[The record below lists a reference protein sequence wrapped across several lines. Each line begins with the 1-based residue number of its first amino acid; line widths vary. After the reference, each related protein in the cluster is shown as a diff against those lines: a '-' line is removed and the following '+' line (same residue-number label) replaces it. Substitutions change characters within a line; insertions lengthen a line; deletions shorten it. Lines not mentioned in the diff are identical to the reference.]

1 MTINDHLDTYAGQ
14 LVAEFTN
21 EYVIDAEGAPPL
33 PPAGDHAWRVRTEFD
48 ETPFN
53 EVWNLFLDTV
63 DTTQISALV
72 IGYWG
77 AEYDEHTAD
86 PVALLTGAASRFP
99 KLRSLFLGDIVLEE
113 SEVSWIEHTDIGPI
127 FAAFPGLERLDVRG
141 SEGLVFEPV
150 KSDALK
156 TLRFETGG
164 LPATVVRALA
174 ASELPALEHLDLWLG
189 TRMYGGDVTPDELAP
204 VLGGERFPALKHLG
218 LENSEIADWLASALA
233 GAPVVA
239 RLESL
244 SLAHGTLGD
253 EGAEALLAGQPLTH
267 LRKLDLHHHFVGDA
281 LVERLRAALPGVEI
295 DAGDQGAAGRENRFI
310 TVSE

>member
-1 MTINDHLDTYAGQ
+1 MTIDHHLDTYAGQ

-21 EYVIDAEGAPPL
+21 EYVIDAAGAPPL
-33 PPAGDHAWRVRTEFD
+33 PPAGDHAWRVRTEFE

-53 EVWNLFLDTV
+53 EVWNRFLDTV
-63 DTTQISALV
+63 DTTQVTALL

-77 AEYDEHTAD
+77 AEYDEHEAD
-86 PVALLTGAASRFP
+86 PVALLTAAASRFP

-127 FAAFPGLERLDVRG
+127 LAAFPDLERLDVRG
-141 SEGLVFEPV
+141 STGLVFEPF

-164 LPATVVRALA
+164 LPASLVRALG
-174 ASELPALEHLDLWLG
+174 ASDLPALEHLDLWLG
-189 TRMYGGDVTPDELAP
+189 TRIYGGDATVDDLAP
-204 VLGGERFPALKHLG
+204 VLGGERFPALRHLG
-218 LENSEIADWLASALA
+218 LENSETADDLAAAVAS
-233 GAPVVA
+233 APVVA

-244 SLAHGTLGD
+244 SLALGTLAD
-253 EGAEALLAGQPLTH
+253 EGAEALLSGQPLTH

-281 LVERLRAALPGVEI
+281 LLDRLRAALPGVEI
-295 DAGDQGAAGRENRFI
+295 DSGGQIAADRDRRFI